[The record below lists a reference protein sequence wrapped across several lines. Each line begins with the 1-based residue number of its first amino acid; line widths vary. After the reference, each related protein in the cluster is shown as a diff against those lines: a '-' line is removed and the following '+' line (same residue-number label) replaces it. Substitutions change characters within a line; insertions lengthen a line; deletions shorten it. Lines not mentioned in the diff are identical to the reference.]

1 RVGADMR
8 NKTYAHLQSLS
19 LEYFGGQ
26 RTGQLIQRLSSDTD
40 RICSFISVQLNDFA
54 GDVAMFL
61 LSAIILFSIDP
72 VLAVLTMLPIPLIG
86 WLVDRVRRQLS
97 EGFQRSGRAWDEMT
111 SVLADTIPGVRVVKA
126 FAQEQRE
133 VDRYRRSNDR
143 ILAANAPL
151 NIVWSFFWTVIG

>member
-1 RVGADMR
+1 MR

-40 RICSFISVQLNDFA
+40 RICSFVSVQLNVFA

-61 LSAIILFSIDP
+61 LTAIILFSVDP
-72 VLAVLTMLPIPLIG
+72 VLALLTMLPIPLIG
-86 WLVDRVRRQLS
+86 WLVHRVRRALS
-97 EGFQRSGRAWDEMT
+97 EGFQRSARAWEDMT

-126 FAQEQRE
+126 FAQEHRE
-133 VDRYRRSNDR
+133 VERYVRANDR
-143 ILAANAPL
+143 ILSANATL
-151 NIVWSFFWTVIG
+151 NIVWSFSWT